1 MADFSISG
9 KQKVKTV
16 RANFKKEF
24 SSTLRIYNGV
34 KFADD
39 DASIASISSKKVDS
53 GSEVKANGNMKV
65 GNFEKQMEDVYGIK
79 VQVAS
84 PDDSKLVDNG
94 LTLSASGKA

>member
-9 KQKVKTV
+9 KMKVKTV

-24 SSTLRIYNGV
+24 GSTLRLYKGA

-39 DASIASISSKKVDS
+39 DASIASIAKDKVES

-65 GNFEKQMEDVYGIK
+65 GNFEKQLMDVFGIK
-79 VQVAS
+79 AQVAN
-84 PDDSKLVDNG
+84 PADTALVDNG
-94 LTLSASGKA
+94 MTLAASGK